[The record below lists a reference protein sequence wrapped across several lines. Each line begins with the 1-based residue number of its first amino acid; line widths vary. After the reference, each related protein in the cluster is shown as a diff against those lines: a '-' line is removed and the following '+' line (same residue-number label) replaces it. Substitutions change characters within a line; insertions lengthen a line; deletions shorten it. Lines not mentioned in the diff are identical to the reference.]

1 MHYKTYIPL
10 TSMRGHET
18 ALQSSKLVLLQENV
32 LHTLGFFES
41 ASMDISISIG
51 ASSDSSFPIIFFF
64 FHAPTP
70 PPNPII
76 SNLPHCSLTQCLPN
90 STLFFPMSNV
100 QCPMT
105 IPPLQDAA
113 RICSVG
119 FASPLTSL
127 VSNFKPHICFCTPS
141 VVIRYN
147 RT

>member
-1 MHYKTYIPL
+1 MKLPCRAQSWYCCRKTCCTHLASSRAPRWISASALGLLATRPSL
-10 TSMRGHET
+10 SFSSFSMR
-18 ALQSSKLVLLQENV
+18 Q
-32 LHTLGFFES
+32 
-41 ASMDISISIG
+41 
-51 ASSDSSFPIIFFF
+51 P
-64 FHAPTP
+64 P